1 MPLEDGS
8 GVGVFFVD
16 IYAHNMVYDTNG
28 LQAVEFTIEWD
39 PTILQVW
46 DPEFLGTGTWG
57 TYWPWTAE
65 NWWTLDNGIGQISVS
80 LIIPTASVLVDY
92 GLQGSFPVLRI
103 WFAVVDTTG
112 EGGST
117 IHFVVSTMVA
127 PGGMYILNTPYDGI
141 YGAVV
146 PEFPLGIGIM
156 TIVAPLVLLGYLWR
170 IRKRTMHK

>member
-1 MPLEDGS
+1 MTS
-8 GVGVFFVD
+8 G
-16 IYAHNMVYDTNG
+16 TNG
-28 LQAVEFTIEWD
+28 LQAYEFTINFD
-39 PTILQVW
+39 PAVIQVW

-80 LIIPTASVLVDY
+80 MIIPTANVLVDY

-112 EGGST
+112 EGGSR
-117 IHFVVSTMVA
+117 IGFQVSTMVA
-127 PGGMYILNTPYDGI
+127 PGGLYILNAYFNGL
-141 YGAVV
+141 YGAEV

-156 TIVAPLVLLGYLWR
+156 TVVAPLVLLGYLWR
-170 IRKRTMHK
+170 TRKKATRK